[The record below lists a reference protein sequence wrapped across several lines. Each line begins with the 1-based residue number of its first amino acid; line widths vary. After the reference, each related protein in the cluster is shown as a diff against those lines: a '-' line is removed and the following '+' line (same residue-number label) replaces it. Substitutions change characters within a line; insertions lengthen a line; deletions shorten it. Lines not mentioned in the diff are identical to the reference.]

1 MDQNIQ
7 TPAQTAPMGVTQVKE
22 DDEIDL
28 LEVLGILLKHK
39 VFLAFCIVV
48 GAAVGFVASNWARP
62 QYTSDALLQIDVKG
76 NKAGKAMGEMGALLD
91 VASPAEAEIEL
102 LKSRMVL
109 SYVVEQEHLC
119 FNAYP
124 KGALKRLTH
133 KEGRMDLEFLH
144 IPRIAIADKWMAKAV
159 SEDEYVVITPEETEL
174 VKGKLGESVVAAYAG
189 DTLMINVKM
198 MRAEPGQLFV
208 LAESDPLDAMRGLVK
223 TMNVAEKGKQT
234 GIIGVSY
241 THQYPDR
248 AAAILNSVANI
259 YLRQNVEMRSAEA
272 EKTLEFLEQQLPGVK
287 AKLDS
292 AEKNLADYRHKIGSV
307 DMTGETR
314 AHLEK
319 DANLQ
324 RQILELEQQRQQATR
339 LFKEEHPSVQTI
351 VKQQNRLRAELS
363 KLKTSAEK
371 MPLTQQEVLR
381 LQEEVAV
388 QNAQYTS
395 MLNNIQQL
403 RVVRAGEV
411 GTVRVVDYA
420 QIERR
425 PSKPNKKMILL
436 GCIAGAFLLGALL
449 IYLLQMTKRGVRSSL
464 EIERETGVSV
474 YAKIPQSENNILSKR
489 KKGKNTLP
497 LVEEDPDDPA
507 SEAFRSLYTAI
518 DFSISGLKVVMV
530 TGMIPGV
537 GKSFVSKNLAALYAG
552 SNKKTLLIDADM
564 RRGVVYSHHKQGLGD
579 VLAGKCTMDSVVADS
594 LVKNLFVIGAG
605 NCDVSPSELLRGD
618 NFKNMLEEAKTKYDM
633 IIVDTPPLNL
643 VTDSELIYPVI
654 DFALFVLHYGRHSM
668 DQIRESMLKIGRCGD
683 RPHAFVMNHVE
694 HDGHG
699 YGYGG
704 YGYGYG
710 YGHYGKYG
718 YYGNK
723 KKKS

>member
-1 MDQNIQ
+1 MDLNSQNNVQ
-7 TPAQTAPMGVTQVKE
+7 NVTQVATAK

-39 VFLAFCIVV
+39 VFLVFCIMV
-48 GAAVGFVASNWARP
+48 GCCVGFLASNWARP

-109 SYVVEQEHLC
+109 SYVVNQEHLC

-124 KGALKRLTH
+124 KDPIKRLTH
-133 KEGRMDLEFLH
+133 KEGRMDLEELH
-144 IPRIAIADKWMAKAV
+144 IPEIAITDKWLAKTIDDTTYAI
-159 SEDEYVVITPEETEL
+159 ITPEETEL
-174 VKGKLGESVVAAYAG
+174 ARGVIGQPLVASYAG
-189 DTLMINVKM
+189 DSLTILVKR
-198 MRAEPGQLFV
+198 MRAEPGQVFV
-208 LAESDPLDAMRGLVK
+208 LVQTDPLDAMRGLVK
-223 TMNVAEKGKQT
+223 KLNVAEKGKQT
-234 GIIGVSY
+234 GIIGVSF

-248 AAAILNSVANI
+248 AAAILNSIANV

-319 DANLQ
+319 DAALQ
-324 RQILELEQQRQQATR
+324 RQILELEQQRQETTR

-363 KLKTSAEK
+363 KLKNSAEK

-420 QIERR
+420 QIERL
-425 PSKPNKKMILL
+425 PSKPNKKMIFL
-436 GCIAGAFLLGALL
+436 GCVAGAFLLGALL

-474 YAKIPQSENNILSKR
+474 YAKIPESDNSLLSRR

-497 LVEEDPDDPA
+497 LVDESPDDPA

-518 DFSISGLKVVMV
+518 DFSIADQKVIMV
-530 TGMIPGV
+530 TGMVPGV
-537 GKSFVSKNLAALYAG
+537 GKSFVSKNLTALYA
-552 SNKKTLLIDADM
+552 SNGKKVLLIDADM
-564 RRGVVYSHHKQGLGD
+564 RRGVVYSKHREGLGD
-579 VLAGKCTMDSVVADS
+579 VLSGKASLDAVVSES
-594 LVKNLFVIGAG
+594 LVKNMYTLGAG
-605 NCDVSPSELLRGD
+605 NSEVAPSELLRGD
-618 NFKNMLEEAKTKYDM
+618 NFKKLLEDAKTKFDM
-633 IIVDTPPLNL
+633 IVVDTPPLNL
-643 VTDSELIYPVI
+643 VTDSELIYPVV

-668 DQIRESMLKIGRCGD
+668 DQIKESMIKVDRCGD
-683 RPHAFVMNHVE
+683 KPHAFVMNHVE
-694 HDGHG
+694 HDGR
-699 YGYGG
+699 G

-710 YGHYGKYG
+710 GHGYGKYG
-718 YYGNK
+718 YYSNK
-723 KKKS
+723 KKKK

>member
-1 MDQNIQ
+1 MMDLNSQNNVQ
-7 TPAQTAPMGVTQVKE
+7 NVTQVATAK

-39 VFLAFCIVV
+39 VFLVFCIMV
-48 GAAVGFVASNWARP
+48 GCCVGFLASNWARP

-109 SYVVEQEHLC
+109 SYVVNQEHLC

-124 KGALKRLTH
+124 KDPIKRLTH
-133 KEGRMDLEFLH
+133 KEGRMDLEELH
-144 IPRIAIADKWMAKAV
+144 IPEIAITDKWLAKTIDDTTYAI
-159 SEDEYVVITPEETEL
+159 ITPEETEL
-174 VKGKLGESVVAAYAG
+174 ARGVIGQPLVASYAG
-189 DTLMINVKM
+189 DSLTILVKR
-198 MRAEPGQLFV
+198 MRAEPGQVFV
-208 LAESDPLDAMRGLVK
+208 LVQTDPLDAMRGLVK
-223 TMNVAEKGKQT
+223 KLNVAEKGKQT
-234 GIIGVSY
+234 GIIGVSF

-248 AAAILNSVANI
+248 AAAILNSIANV

-319 DANLQ
+319 DAALQ
-324 RQILELEQQRQQATR
+324 RQILELEQQRQETTR

-363 KLKTSAEK
+363 KLKNSAEK

-420 QIERR
+420 QIERL
-425 PSKPNKKMILL
+425 PSKPNKKMIFL
-436 GCIAGAFLLGALL
+436 GCVAGAFLLGALL

-474 YAKIPQSENNILSKR
+474 YAKIPESDNSLLSRR

-497 LVEEDPDDPA
+497 LVDESPDDPA

-518 DFSISGLKVVMV
+518 DFSIADQKVIMV
-530 TGMIPGV
+530 TGMVPGV
-537 GKSFVSKNLAALYAG
+537 GKSFVSKNLTALYA
-552 SNKKTLLIDADM
+552 SNGKKVLLIDADM
-564 RRGVVYSHHKQGLGD
+564 RRGVVYSKHREGLGD
-579 VLAGKCTMDSVVADS
+579 VLSGKASLDAVVSES
-594 LVKNLFVIGAG
+594 LVKNMYTLGAG
-605 NCDVSPSELLRGD
+605 NSEVAPSELLRGD
-618 NFKNMLEEAKTKYDM
+618 NFKKLLEDAKTKFDM
-633 IIVDTPPLNL
+633 IVVDTPPLNL
-643 VTDSELIYPVI
+643 VTDSELIYPVV

-668 DQIRESMLKIGRCGD
+668 DQIKESMIKVDRCGD
-683 RPHAFVMNHVE
+683 KPHAFVMNHVE
-694 HDGHG
+694 HDGR
-699 YGYGG
+699 G

-710 YGHYGKYG
+710 GHGYGKYG
-718 YYGNK
+718 YYSNK
-723 KKKS
+723 KKKK

>member
-1 MDQNIQ
+1 MEQNSQ
-7 TPAQTAPMGVTQVKE
+7 TPIQMNQTVAPKA

-39 VFLAFCIVV
+39 IFLLFCIIV
-48 GAAVGFVASNWARP
+48 GCGVGFVASRWQRSL
-62 QYTSDALLQIDVKG
+62 YTSDALLQIDVKG

-109 SYVVEQEHLC
+109 SYVVDKENLC
-119 FNAYP
+119 FKASP
-124 KGALKRLTH
+124 VGALDRLTH
-133 KEGRMDLEFLH
+133 KEGRMDLENLQ
-144 IPRIAIADKWMAKAV
+144 IPEIAITEKWMAR
-159 SEDEYVVITPEETEL
+159 VVDDTTYAIITPEETVLAKGVIGTEL
-174 VKGKLGESVVAAYAG
+174 VAPYAG
-189 DTLMINVKM
+189 DTLLIHVKH
-198 MRAEPGQLFV
+198 MRALPGQQFV
-208 LAESDPLDAMRGLVK
+208 LSQIDPLDAVRGLVK
-223 TMNVAEKGKQT
+223 DLNVAEKGKQT

-248 AAAILNSVANI
+248 AAAILNSIANI

-319 DANLQ
+319 SASLEQ
-324 RQILELEQQRQQATR
+324 QILHLEQQRQEATR

-351 VKQQNRLRAELS
+351 IKQQNRLRGELS
-363 KLKTSAEK
+363 KLKNSAEK

-411 GTVRVVDYA
+411 GNVRVVDYA
-420 QIERR
+420 QIERK
-425 PSKPNKKMILL
+425 PSKPNKKMIFL
-436 GCIAGAFLLGALL
+436 GCVFGAFLLGALL
-449 IYLLQMTKRGVRSSL
+449 IYLRQMTRRGVRSSL

-474 YAKIPQSENNILSKR
+474 YAKIPESENTILSRR

-497 LVEEDPDDPA
+497 LVEESPDDPA
-507 SEAFRSLYTAI
+507 SEAFRSLYTAV
-518 DFSISGLKVVMV
+518 DFSIADQKVIMV
-530 TGMIPGV
+530 TGMVPGV
-537 GKSFVSKNLAALYAG
+537 GKSFVSKNLSALYAIN
-552 SNKKTLLIDADM
+552 NKRILLIDADM
-564 RRGVVYSHHKQGLGD
+564 RRGVVYSKHRIGLGD
-579 VLAGKCTMDSVVADS
+579 VLSGKASLDQAVSDS
-594 LVKNLFVIGAG
+594 LTKNMYVLGAG
-605 NCDVSPSELLRGD
+605 NTEVAPSELLRGD
-618 NFKNMLEEAKTKYDM
+618 TFKNLIEEAKTKYD
-633 IIVDTPPLNL
+633 IIVVDTPPLNL
-643 VTDSELIYPVI
+643 VTDSELIFPVV

-668 DQIRESMLKIGRCGD
+668 EQIKESMIKVDRCSD
-683 RPHAFVMNHVE
+683 KPHAFVMNHVE
-694 HDGHG
+694 HDGRG

-704 YGYGYG
+704 YGYYG
-710 YGHYGKYG
+710 YGSYGKYG
-718 YYGNK
+718 YYSK
-723 KKKS
+723 KKKK

>member
-1 MDQNIQ
+1 MDLNTQNNQ
-7 TPAQTAPMGVTQVKE
+7 QNAAPVSAPANK

-39 VFLAFCIVV
+39 IFLLFCIIV
-48 GAAVGFVASNWARP
+48 GCGIGFLASNWQRP

-109 SYVVEQEHLC
+109 SFVVEQENLC
-119 FNAYP
+119 YNAFP
-124 KGALKRLTH
+124 KGALDRLTH
-133 KEGRMDLEFLH
+133 KEGRMDLENLQ
-144 IPRIAIADKWMAKAV
+144 IPEIAITEKWMAKV
-159 SEDEYVVITPEETEL
+159 IDDSTYVIITPEETEL
-174 VKGKLGESVVAAYAG
+174 AKGVIGKELVAPYGG
-189 DTLMINVKM
+189 DTLAIHVKH
-198 MRAEPGQLFV
+198 MRARPGQLFV
-208 LAESDPLDAMRGLVK
+208 LVQTDPLDAVRGLVK
-223 TMNVAEKGKQT
+223 QLNVAEKGKQT
-234 GIIGVSY
+234 GIIGVSF

-248 AAAILNSVANI
+248 AAAILNSIANI

-292 AEKNLADYRHKIGSV
+292 AEKRLADYRHKIGSV
-307 DMTGETR
+307 DMSGETR

-319 DANLQ
+319 TAGLE

-351 VKQQNRLRAELS
+351 VKQQGRLRAELS
-363 KLKTSAEK
+363 KLKNSAEK

-388 QNAQYTS
+388 NNAQYTS

-411 GTVRVVDYA
+411 GNVRVVDYA

-425 PSKPNKKMILL
+425 PSKPNKKMIFL
-436 GCIAGAFLLGALL
+436 GCVFGSFLLGALL

-474 YAKIPQSENNILSKR
+474 YAKIPESDNNILSRR

-497 LVEEDPDDPA
+497 LVEESPDDPA

-518 DFSISGLKVVMV
+518 DFSIGEQKVVMV
-530 TGMIPGV
+530 TGMVPGV
-537 GKSFVSKNLAALYAG
+537 GKSFVSKNLSALYAANG
-552 SNKKTLLIDADM
+552 KRVLLIDADM
-564 RRGVVYSHHKQGLGD
+564 RRGVVYSKHRQGLGD
-579 VLAGKCTMDSVVADS
+579 VLSGKASLDSVVSES
-594 LVKNLFVIGAG
+594 LVKNMFTLGAG
-605 NCDVSPSELLRGD
+605 NSEVAPSELLRGD
-618 NFKNMLEEAKTKYDM
+618 VFRNLIEEAKTKFDM
-633 IIVDTPPLNL
+633 IVVDTPPLNL
-643 VTDSELIYPVI
+643 VTDSELIFPVV

-668 DQIRESMLKIGRCGD
+668 EQIKESMVKVDRCGD
-683 RPHAFVMNHVE
+683 KPHAFVMNHVE
-694 HDGHG
+694 HDGRGYG

-704 YGYGYG
+704 YGYYG
-710 YGHYGKYG
+710 GYGKYG
-718 YYGNK
+718 YSSK
-723 KKKS
+723 KKKK

>member
-1 MDQNIQ
+1 MDQNVQ
-7 TPAQTAPMGVTQVKE
+7 TPVQPLAMGSQQVKE

-39 VFLAFCIVV
+39 IFLGFCIAV
-48 GAAVGFVASNWARP
+48 GAVAGFLASNWARP
-62 QYTSDALLQIDVKG
+62 QFTSDALLQIDVKG

-109 SYVVEQEHLC
+109 SYVVNQEHLC

-124 KGALKRLTH
+124 KGNPLKRLTH
-133 KEGRMDLEFLH
+133 KEGRMDLEELQ
-144 IPRIAIADKWMAKAV
+144 IPEIAIAEEWFAKAV
-159 SEDEYVVITPEETEL
+159 SEDEYVIITPEETEL
-174 VKGKLGESVVAAYAG
+174 VKGKIGETVVANYGG
-189 DTLMINVKM
+189 DTLTIRVSK
-198 MRAEPGQLFV
+198 MRAEPGQLFA
-208 LAESDPLDAMRGLVK
+208 LQQTEPLDAIRGLVK
-223 TMNVAEKGKQT
+223 ALNVAEKGKQT

-241 THQYPDR
+241 SHRYPDR
-248 AAAILNSVANI
+248 AAAILNSIANV

-272 EKTLEFLEQQLPGVK
+272 EKTLDFLEQQLPGVK

-292 AEKNLADYRHKIGSV
+292 AEKRLADYRHKIGSV
-307 DMTGETR
+307 DMSGETR

-319 DANLQ
+319 TAGLEK
-324 RQILELEQQRQQATR
+324 QILELEQQRQQATR

-351 VKQQNRLRAELS
+351 VKQQNRLRGELS
-363 KLKTSAEK
+363 KLKSSAEK

-388 QNAQYTS
+388 NNAQYTS

-420 QIERR
+420 QIERL

-436 GCIAGAFLLGALL
+436 GCIAGSFLFGALL

-518 DFSISGLKVVMV
+518 DFSISGQKVIMV
-530 TGMIPGV
+530 TGMVPGV

-579 VLAGKCTMDSVVADS
+579 ILSGKISLENAVADS
-594 LVKNLFVIGAG
+594 LVKNLYVIGAG
-605 NCDVSPSELLRGD
+605 NCDVSPSELLRGE
-618 NFKNMLEEAKTKYDM
+618 NFKNLLDAAKAKYDM

-643 VTDSELIYPVI
+643 VTDSELIYPAI

-683 RPHAFVMNHVE
+683 KPHAFVLNHVE
-694 HDGHG
+694 HDGRG
-699 YGYGG
+699 YGYG
-704 YGYGYG
+704 GYGYG

-718 YYGNK
+718 YYGHKKNK
-723 KKKS
+723 

>member
-1 MDQNIQ
+1 MDLNSQNNVQ
-7 TPAQTAPMGVTQVKE
+7 NVTQVATAK

-39 VFLAFCIVV
+39 VFLVFCIMV
-48 GAAVGFVASNWARP
+48 GCCVGFLASNWARP

-109 SYVVEQEHLC
+109 SYVVNQEHLC

-124 KGALKRLTH
+124 KDPIKRLTH
-133 KEGRMDLEFLH
+133 KEGRMDLEELH
-144 IPRIAIADKWMAKAV
+144 IPEIAITDKWLAKTIDDTTYAI
-159 SEDEYVVITPEETEL
+159 ITPEETEL
-174 VKGKLGESVVAAYAG
+174 ARGVIGQPLVASYAG
-189 DTLMINVKM
+189 DSLTILVKR
-198 MRAEPGQLFV
+198 MRAEPGQVFV
-208 LAESDPLDAMRGLVK
+208 LVQTDPLDAMRGLVK
-223 TMNVAEKGKQT
+223 KLNVAEKGKQT
-234 GIIGVSY
+234 GIIGVSF

-248 AAAILNSVANI
+248 AAAILNSIANV

-319 DANLQ
+319 DAALQ
-324 RQILELEQQRQQATR
+324 RQILELEQQRQEATR

-363 KLKTSAEK
+363 KLKNSAEK

-420 QIERR
+420 QIERL
-425 PSKPNKKMILL
+425 PSKPNKKMIFL
-436 GCIAGAFLLGALL
+436 GCVAGAFLLGALL

-474 YAKIPQSENNILSKR
+474 YAKIPESDNSLLSRR

-497 LVEEDPDDPA
+497 LVDESPDDPA

-518 DFSISGLKVVMV
+518 DFSIADQKVIMV
-530 TGMIPGV
+530 TGMVPGV
-537 GKSFVSKNLAALYAG
+537 GKSFVSKNLTALYA
-552 SNKKTLLIDADM
+552 SNGKKVLLIDADM
-564 RRGVVYSHHKQGLGD
+564 RRGVVYSKHREGLGD
-579 VLAGKCTMDSVVADS
+579 VLSGKASLDAVVSES
-594 LVKNLFVIGAG
+594 LVKNMYTLGAG
-605 NCDVSPSELLRGD
+605 NSEVAPSELLRGD
-618 NFKNMLEEAKTKYDM
+618 NFKKLLEDAKTKFDM
-633 IIVDTPPLNL
+633 IVVDTPPLNL
-643 VTDSELIYPVI
+643 VTDSELIYPVV

-668 DQIRESMLKIGRCGD
+668 DQIKESMIKVDRCGD
-683 RPHAFVMNHVE
+683 KPHAFVMNHVE
-694 HDGHG
+694 HDGRGYG

-704 YGYGYG
+704 YGYG
-710 YGHYGKYG
+710 KYG
-718 YYGNK
+718 YYSNK
-723 KKKS
+723 KKKK

>member
-1 MDQNIQ
+1 MMDQQ
-7 TPAQTAPMGVTQVKE
+7 VQPAVQAAPVVSQSKN

-39 VFLAFCIVV
+39 FFLAFCIVV
-48 GAAVGFVASNWARP
+48 GAAVGFLASNWIRP

-109 SYVVEQEHLC
+109 SNVVEQEHIC

-124 KGALKRLTH
+124 KGPLKRLTH
-133 KEGRMDLEFLH
+133 KEGRMDLENLH
-144 IPRIAIADKWMAKAV
+144 IPEIAITEKWYAKV
-159 SEDEYVVITPEETEL
+159 TGENEFVVITPEETEL
-174 VKGKLGESVVAAYAG
+174 VAGKVGETASAPYAG
-189 DTLMINVKM
+189 DSLVILVKAL
-198 MRAEPGQLFV
+198 RAEPGQLFV
-208 LAESDPLDAMRGLVK
+208 LVESDPLDAVRGLVK
-223 TMNVAEKGKQT
+223 QLNVAERGKQT

-248 AAAILNSVANI
+248 AASILNTIANV

-272 EKTLEFLEQQLPGVK
+272 EKTLEFLENQLPGVK

-292 AEKNLADYRHKIGSV
+292 AERKLADYRHKIGSV
-307 DMTGETR
+307 DMSGETR
-314 AHLEK
+314 VHLEK
-319 DANLQ
+319 VTNLEKQ
-324 RQILELEQQRQQATR
+324 LLELEQQRQEQTR
-339 LFKEEHPSVQTI
+339 LFKEEHPAVMTI
-351 VKQQNRLRAELS
+351 VKQQDRLRAELG
-363 KLKTSAEK
+363 KLKSSAAR
-371 MPLTQQEVLR
+371 MPLTQQEVLS

-388 QNAQYTS
+388 NNAQYTS

-411 GTVRVVDYA
+411 GNVRIVDYA
-420 QIERR
+420 QIERK
-425 PSKPNKKMILL
+425 PSKPNKKVIFL
-436 GCIAGAFLLGALL
+436 GCIAGAFLFGALL

-474 YAKIPQSENNILSKR
+474 YAKIPESENGILSKR

-497 LVEEDPDDPA
+497 LVDEDPEDPA

-518 DFSISGLKVVMV
+518 EFSISGQQVLMV

-552 SNKKTLLIDADM
+552 SGKKTLLIDADM
-564 RRGVVYSHHKQGLGD
+564 RRGVVYSRHKQGLGD
-579 VLAGKCTMDSVVADS
+579 VLSGKCSLESVVADS
-594 LVKNLFVIGAG
+594 ITKNLFVIGAG

-618 NFKNMLEEAKTKYDM
+618 AFSKMLEDAKSKFDM
-633 IIVDTPPLNL
+633 VIVDTPPLNF
-643 VTDSELIYPVI
+643 VTDSELIFPVV
-654 DFALFVLHYGRHSM
+654 DFAIFVLHYGRHSM
-668 DQIRESMLKIGRCGD
+668 EQIKESMIKIERCGNKP
-683 RPHAFVMNHVE
+683 RAFVMNHVE
-694 HDGHG
+694 SDSHG

-704 YGYGYG
+704 YG
-710 YGHYGKYG
+710 YGKYG

-723 KKKS
+723 KKKK

>member
-1 MDQNIQ
+1 MDLNSQNNLQ
-7 TPAQTAPMGVTQVKE
+7 SVNQVSVVPTK

-39 VFLAFCIVV
+39 VFLILCVIV
-48 GAAVGFVASNWARP
+48 GCGIGFLASNWARP

-91 VASPAEAEIEL
+91 VANPAEAEIEL

-109 SYVVEQEHLC
+109 SYVVQKENLC

-124 KGALKRLTH
+124 KDPIKRLTH
-133 KEGRMDLEFLH
+133 TEGRMDLENLH
-144 IPRIAIADKWMAKAV
+144 IPEIAITEKWMARTIDDSTYAI
-159 SEDEYVVITPEETEL
+159 ITPEETEL
-174 VKGKLGESVVAAYAG
+174 ARGVLGKELVAPYGGDSLVILVKR
-189 DTLMINVKM
+189 
-198 MRAEPGQLFV
+198 MRAEPDQMFV
-208 LAESDPLDAMRGLVK
+208 LVESDPLDAVRSLVK
-223 TMNVAEKGKQT
+223 QLNVAEKGKQT
-234 GIIGVSY
+234 GIIGVSF

-248 AAAILNSVANI
+248 AAAILNSIANV

-319 DANLQ
+319 DAALQ
-324 RQILELEQQRQQATR
+324 RQILELEQQRQEATR

-363 KLKTSAEK
+363 KLKNSAEK

-411 GTVRVVDYA
+411 GNVRVVDYA
-420 QIERR
+420 QIERK
-425 PSKPNKKMILL
+425 PSKPNKKMIFL
-436 GCIAGAFLLGALL
+436 GCVAGAFLLGALL

-464 EIERETGVSV
+464 EIERATGVSV
-474 YAKIPQSENNILSKR
+474 YAKIPESDNNILHHR

-497 LVEEDPDDPA
+497 LVEQSPDDPA

-518 DFSISGLKVVMV
+518 DFSIANQKVVMV
-530 TGMIPGV
+530 TGMVPGV
-537 GKSFVSKNLAALYAG
+537 GKSFVSKNLAALYATNG
-552 SNKKTLLIDADM
+552 KRVLLIDADM
-564 RRGVVYSHHKQGLGD
+564 RRGVVYSKHRQGLGD
-579 VLAGKCTMDSVVADS
+579 VLSGKVPLDNVISET
-594 LVKNLFVIGAG
+594 LVKNMFALGAG
-605 NCDVSPSELLRGD
+605 NSEVAPSELLRGE
-618 NFKNMLEEAKTKYDM
+618 NFKRLLEDAKSQFDM
-633 IIVDTPPLNL
+633 IVVDTPPLNL
-643 VTDSELIYPVI
+643 VTDSELIYPVV

-668 DQIRESMLKIGRCGD
+668 EQIKESMIKVERCGD
-683 RPHAFVMNHVE
+683 KPHAFVMNHVE
-694 HDGHG
+694 HDGRGYG

-704 YGYGYG
+704 YGYG
-710 YGHYGKYG
+710 KYG
-718 YYGNK
+718 YYSNRK
-723 KKKS
+723 KKK